1 MYLYLQRRLGDHM
14 AEFLLRTYGLG
25 QDIFAVEFVVEQPP
39 RIELGDYAFPLAFG
53 LAKRLRKSPLKIAQE
68 IVDGIGP
75 VEGFEKL
82 EVAGAGYINAHVDRA
97 EFAAA
102 LVKDTLPKPKVP
114 QPKLPVRP
122 LGKVLVEHSSINP
135 NKAAH
140 IGHLRNAI
148 LGDTF
153 VRLLRFAGREVD
165 VQNYIDNTGVQVAD
179 VVVGLVYIKKR
190 ATLAQV
196 KEYLAR
202 RHIGEKQYAGADP
215 ATDELADVLLD
226 LDPSEEEVK
235 TEDLPPDPVPIDH
248 EMWKLYAR
256 VSGWYDAPGEE
267 EKRKLLRSQ
276 VLHAIEKGD
285 NELAEIAD
293 FVSTEIL
300 KRHLETMERL
310 DIQYDFLPRE
320 SEILHLHFWD
330 AAFTKLKEAG
340 VLRREDWGKNA
351 GCWVM
356 ARPGRVYVSQSQSGR
371 GVTTVAEKIEIDP
384 RELIVEVYTLHGREG
399 VRLTHVPTKTMA
411 SCDHYESQ
419 DENEQKAR
427 ASLEFE
433 LSERQSQKV
442 IVRSNG
448 TVGYV
453 GKDIAYH
460 MWKFGLLGR
469 DFGYRKF
476 FRYPNAH
483 DCWISA
489 MEGEKEHPHFGDVAE
504 IYNVIDARQSEA
516 QNTVIE
522 ALRGLGH
529 DEAADRYTHFS
540 YEMVA
545 LTPRCATE
553 LGYELSEEDRA
564 RPWIEVSGRKGFGV
578 KADDLLDAL
587 IASAGKEVDARH
599 PELSE
604 AERASIAAQI
614 AIGALRYFMLKF
626 TKPSVIAFD
635 FKDAL
640 SFEGDT
646 GPYAQYAVVR
656 ASNIFRK
663 GGLDPENFSRDAA
676 GRFSLSPDSA
686 GASRD
691 EASLVS
697 TEGFAKHLTGESAND
712 IWELWL
718 AAAKTSYIV
727 SQCIAATEPAYLA
740 KHAFQLAQLF
750 STFYHRYPILSE
762 ADEGR
767 RKFLLATVAVV
778 RRELIRVLAA
788 MGIGVPPVM

>member
-1 MYLYLQRRLGDHM
+1 MYRYLERRLVEHLR
-14 AEFLLRTYGLG
+14 EFLRRTYAIELPN
-25 QDIFAVEFVVEQPP
+25 IVVEQPP
-39 RIELGDYAFPLAFG
+39 KIELGEYALPISFE
-53 LAKRLRKSPLKIAQE
+53 LAKKLRKAPRKIAEE
-68 IVDGIGP
+68 IVAGVGSIP
-75 VEGFEKL
+75 GFEKF
-82 EVAGAGYINAHVDRA
+82 EVAGAGYINVRVDRA
-97 EFAAA
+97 AIAVELAADRSPA
-102 LVKDTLPKPKVP
+102 TDVP
-114 QPKLPVRP
+114 P
-122 LGKVLVEHSSINP
+122 GKVLVEHSSINP

-179 VVVGLVYIKKR
+179 VVVGFLHIEKKSR
-190 ATLAQV
+190 AEIEALAAAPRFDYV
-196 KEYLAR
+196 CW
-202 RHIGEKQYAGADP
+202 D
-215 ATDELADVLLD
+215 
-226 LDPSEEEVK
+226 
-235 TEDLPPDPVPIDH
+235 
-248 EMWKLYAR
+248 LYAR
-256 VSGWYDAPGEE
+256 VSQWYEADKANLQA
-267 EKRKLLRSQ
+267 RAAT
-276 VLHAIEKGD
+276 LHAIEEGN
-285 NELAEIAD
+285 NETAAVADLISIA
-293 FVSTEIL
+293 VL

-310 DIQYDFLPRE
+310 DIEYDFLPRE

-340 VLRREDWGKNA
+340 VLTYETAGKNK

-356 ARPGRVYVSQSQSGR
+356 RRAGTKASASGED
-371 GVTTVAEKIEIDP
+371 AENAAGDEKDTIA
-384 RELIVEVYTLHGREG
+384 EG
-399 VRLTHVPTKTMA
+399 
-411 SCDHYESQ
+411 D
-419 DENEQKAR
+419 
-427 ASLEFE
+427 
-433 LSERQSQKV
+433 QKV

-476 FRYPNAH
+476 FRYPDAH
-483 DCWISA
+483 DCWISSTH
-489 MEGEKEHPHFGDVAE
+489 GEKEHPHFGDVAE
-504 IYNVIDARQSEA
+504 VYNVIDARQSEA

-545 LTPRCATE
+545 LTPRCAAE
-553 LGYELSEEDRA
+553 LGYQLSEEDKA

-587 IASAGKEVDARH
+587 IASARKEVDERH

-604 AERASIAAQI
+604 AERAQIATQL

-646 GPYAQYAVVR
+646 GPYSQYAVVR

-663 GGLDPENFSRDAA
+663 GGLDPDVFERDALRA
-676 GRFSLSPDSA
+676 ISKEDYEKYLQ
-686 GASRD
+686 
-691 EASLVS
+691 
-697 TEGFAKHLTGESAND
+697 GESGND
-712 IWELWL
+712 IWQLWL
-718 AAAKTSYIV
+718 AAAQTSYV
-727 SQCIAATEPAYLA
+727 VGQCIASTEPAYLA

-750 STFYHRYPILSE
+750 NSFYHRHPILSE
-762 ADEGR
+762 PEEGR
-767 RKFLLATVAVV
+767 KQFLLATAAVV
-778 RRELIRVLAA
+778 RRELTRVLGV
-788 MGIGVPPVM
+788 MGIIVPPVM

>member
-1 MYLYLQRRLGDHM
+1 MYRHLERRLVEHLR
-14 AEFLLRTYGLG
+14 EFLRRTYNLEGTN
-25 QDIFAVEFVVEQPP
+25 IVVEQPP
-39 RIELGDYAFPLAFG
+39 KIEFGEYALPIAFELAR
-53 LAKRLRKSPLKIAQE
+53 KLRKAPRKIAEE
-68 IVDGIGP
+68 IVAGVGAIP
-75 VEGFEKL
+75 GFEKF
-82 EVAGAGYINAHVDRA
+82 EVAGGGYINVRVNRA
-97 EFAAA
+97 DVAAA
-102 LVKDTLPKPKVP
+102 LAADEEPAADVP
-114 QPKLPVRP
+114 T
-122 LGKVLVEHSSINP
+122 GKVLVEHSSINP

-179 VVVGLVYIKKR
+179 VVVGFVHIEKR
-190 ATLAQV
+190 SRAQIEALAAAPRFD
-196 KEYLAR
+196 Y
-202 RHIGEKQYAGADP
+202 YCWD
-215 ATDELADVLLD
+215 
-226 LDPSEEEVK
+226 
-235 TEDLPPDPVPIDH
+235 
-248 EMWKLYAR
+248 LYAR
-256 VSGWYDAPGEE
+256 VSHWYEE
-267 EKRKLLRSQ
+267 DKSS
-276 VLHAIEKGD
+276 LHARSATLHAMEEGN
-285 NELAEIAD
+285 NETAAIAD
-293 FVSTEIL
+293 LISTAVL
-300 KRHLETMERL
+300 KRHLETMDRL
-310 DIQYDFLPRE
+310 DIEYDFLPRE

-340 VLRREDWGKNA
+340 VLTYEDEGKNK

-356 ARPGRVYVSQSQSGR
+356 RRAGTAAEPL
-371 GVTTVAEKIEIDP
+371 TTGGTED
-384 RELIVEVYTLHGREG
+384 TG
-399 VRLTHVPTKTMA
+399 
-411 SCDHYESQ
+411 
-419 DENEQKAR
+419 
-427 ASLEFE
+427 
-433 LSERQSQKV
+433 ERITEADQKV

-476 FRYPNAH
+476 YRYPNAH
-483 DCWISA
+483 DCWISTT
-489 MEGEKEHPHFGDVAE
+489 EGEKDHPHFGDVAE

-545 LTPRCATE
+545 LTPRCAAE
-553 LGYELSEEDRA
+553 LGYTLSDEDKA

-587 IASAGKEVDARH
+587 ITAAGKEVDARH

-604 AERASIAAQI
+604 AERAGIATQI

-663 GGLDPENFSRDAA
+663 GGLDPESFCSDAA
-676 GRFSLSPDSA
+676 
-686 GASRD
+686 SRVAK
-691 EASLVS
+691 ER
-697 TEGFAKHLTGESAND
+697 FAKYLTGEFGND

-727 SQCIAATEPAYLA
+727 GQCIATTEPAYLA

-750 STFYHRYPILSE
+750 STFYHHYPILSE
-762 ADEGR
+762 TDEGR
-767 RKFLLATVAVV
+767 RTFLLATTAVV